1 VELNKLTGMISTLAT
16 STPDGRPAIRGDL
29 ARDRAPSWLEL
40 RTCKANL
47 DALDET
53 AGQLGR
59 EMKAAAGEISSPVG
73 EIIGKMR
80 KLADMIRKEIAASPS
95 LLA

>member
-1 VELNKLTGMISTLAT
+1 
-16 STPDGRPAIRGDL
+16 
-29 ARDRAPSWLEL
+29 
-40 RTCKANL
+40 
-47 DALDET
+47 LDET